1 MAGDATTMFGVG
13 KIVKVLDVFV
23 DNIYVKFS
31 RNIYKK
37 CWNPIDNC
45 APLIADVFLFS
56 YERAFMLIVR
66 SDTRSSHI
74 KNSALTWLHFKP
86 I

>member
-1 MAGDATTMFGVG
+1 MAGDATSMFGVG
-13 KIVKVLDVFV
+13 KIIKVLDVFV

-31 RNIYKK
+31 GNIYKQ

-56 YERAFMLIVR
+56 
-66 SDTRSSHI
+66 
-74 KNSALTWLHFKP
+74 
-86 I
+86 